1 MLQSNFF
8 WITITLLSS
17 IIEWT
22 VLKLILD
29 ESSKIKGRKSTVYL
43 CFAVAIITIF
53 FMAKLNF
60 NVFIKLFICMFITFI
75 IYKFNYQTTLLKSV
89 FVSLLY
95 WALIV
100 IFDALSSTIV
110 VSLNSIANIDAVL
123 KETTIRLELIILA
136 KSMLLLVVPIIKVT
150 NKKIDLSKKE
160 FIYAIIPMLS
170 NVASILVLIRYTFE
184 DVPTGNS
191 KIVLIF
197 SMSFMFLLSNI
208 SLILVISKIININ
221 RLRFKNK
228 LINEKADMQSKHY
241 LNLQKK
247 TFFYELNPEFDTN
260 NSFLDIILTEK
271 KSLCFVSN
279 IKLLVNLDFSK
290 CNFMEASDISSIF
303 SNMIDYLIEECE
315 KMKSKNV
322 TKKIKLSGK
331 DINNNFYILKCESS
345 KVYEI
350 VKNEKDK
357 VTVDNEEVFNDIG
370 INSIKKAVDKYNG
383 ELVIEKLGENLSM
396 SILLPLADLQIQY

>member
-303 SNMIDYLIEECE
+303 SNMIDYLIEEC
-315 KMKSKNV
+315 
-322 TKKIKLSGK
+322 
-331 DINNNFYILKCESS
+331 
-345 KVYEI
+345 
-350 VKNEKDK
+350 
-357 VTVDNEEVFNDIG
+357 
-370 INSIKKAVDKYNG
+370 
-383 ELVIEKLGENLSM
+383 
-396 SILLPLADLQIQY
+396 

>member
-1 MLQSNFF
+1 M
-8 WITITLLSS
+8 
-17 IIEWT
+17 
-22 VLKLILD
+22 KLILD
-29 ESSKIKGRKSTVYL
+29 ESSKIKGRKSTVYF
-43 CFAVAIITIF
+43 CFAVAIITIY
-53 FMAKLNF
+53 FMAKVNF
-60 NVFIKLFICMFITFI
+60 NVFIKLFVCMFITFI
-75 IYKFNYQTTLLKSV
+75 IYKFNYHTTLLKSV

-100 IFDALSSTIV
+100 TFDAMSSTIV
-110 VSLNSIANIDAVL
+110 VSLNSIVNIDAVL
-123 KETTIRLELIILA
+123 EETTIRLELMILA

-150 NKKIDLSKKE
+150 NKKIDISKKE
-160 FIYAIIPMLS
+160 LIYAIIPMLT
-170 NVASILVLIRYTFE
+170 NVASILVLIRYTFV

-350 VKNEKDK
+350 VKNVKDK

>member
-1 MLQSNFF
+1 M
-8 WITITLLSS
+8 
-17 IIEWT
+17 
-22 VLKLILD
+22 KLILD
-29 ESSKIKGRKSTVYL
+29 ESSKIKGRKSTVYF
-43 CFAVAIITIF
+43 CFAVAIITIY
-53 FMAKLNF
+53 FMAKVNF
-60 NVFIKLFICMFITFI
+60 NVFIKLFVCMFITFI
-75 IYKFNYQTTLLKSV
+75 IYKFNYHTTLLKSL

-100 IFDALSSTIV
+100 TFDAMSSTIV
-110 VSLNSIANIDAVL
+110 VSLNSIVNIDAVL
-123 KETTIRLELIILA
+123 EETTIRLELMILA

-160 FIYAIIPMLS
+160 LIYAIIPMLT
-170 NVASILVLIRYTFE
+170 NVASILVLIRYTFV

-357 VTVDNEEVFNDIG
+357 LTVDNEEVFNDIG

>member
-221 RLRFKNK
+221 RLRYKNK